1 MCNIRCMYCKKY
13 YVKSDGDK
21 CIECEKEFKEVM
33 NKMLR
38 KCDGALK
45 GLAKR

>member
-21 CIECEKEFKEVM
+21 CAECDKQYKDVVASII
-33 NKMLR
+33 KR
-38 KCDGALK
+38 YGGVLK
-45 GLAKR
+45 RLAER